1 MDARNTHDGITG
13 GGIIGVGAKAMM
25 TLILDTNVWL
35 DWLVFDDARLAPLG
49 HAVDTGLV
57 RLHATAPMLDEFAAV
72 VKRPH
77 FGLDAAAQ
85 GAACE
90 RQRAAVVLHAPAPDC
105 RLPCS
110 DPDDRMFIDLAVALR
125 VDWLVSRDR
134 ALLRLRRIAQRRFAI
149 RIGTPEDWRAAQV
162 PPPIIGTTPPARP

>member
-1 MDARNTHDGITG
+1 MT
-13 GGIIGVGAKAMM
+13 

-35 DWLVFDDARLAPLG
+35 DWLVFDDIRLAPLG
-49 HAVDTGLV
+49 HAVDSGRLQ
-57 RLHATAPMLDEFAAV
+57 LHATAPMLDEFAAV

-85 GAACE
+85 SAARE
-90 RQRAAVVLHAPAPDC
+90 RQRAAVALHAPAPDC

-125 VDWLVSRDR
+125 VDWLVSRDK
-134 ALLRLRRIAQRRFAI
+134 ALLRLRRIAHRRFAI
-149 RIGTPEDWRAAQV
+149 RIGTPEDWRAAQAA
-162 PPPIIGTTPPARP
+162 PPIIGGTPLARP

>member
-1 MDARNTHDGITG
+1 MGGGITG
-13 GGIIGVGAKAMM
+13 GGIIGADTQAMT

-35 DWLVFDDARLAPLG
+35 DWLVFDDARLSQLG
-49 HAVDTGLV
+49 HAVDSGLV

-85 GAACE
+85 GAARE
-90 RQRAAVVLHAPAPDC
+90 RQRAAVMLHTPAPDC

-125 VDWLVSRDR
+125 VDWLVSRDK
-134 ALLRLRRIAQRRFAI
+134 ALLRLRRTAHRRFAI
-149 RIGTPEDWRAAQV
+149 RIGTPEDWRAAQTA
-162 PPPIIGTTPPARP
+162 PPIIGATPSARP